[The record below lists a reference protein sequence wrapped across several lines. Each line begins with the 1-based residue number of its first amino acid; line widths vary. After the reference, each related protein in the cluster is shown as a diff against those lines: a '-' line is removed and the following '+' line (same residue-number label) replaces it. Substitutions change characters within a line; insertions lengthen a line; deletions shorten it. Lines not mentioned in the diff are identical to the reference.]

1 MAEAIAAVGL
11 AASILQIISTGIQAS
26 VYLYN
31 LAEAVSSTGS
41 TLKEIADDISFTT
54 SVLEQLKAILE
65 SERYYGTAT
74 KEALTTADRLVR
86 ECSTVFEKI
95 MALLKKHFP
104 VPEFGGKKVAKLT
117 YLRYTFLL
125 PKIEVMHSNLEKHKT
140 KLILMVQVLTYAKIV
155 ASE

>member
-11 AASILQIISTGIQAS
+11 AASILQIVSTGLQAS

-31 LAEAVSSTGS
+31 FAETVSSAGR

-54 SVLEQLKAILE
+54 SFLEQLRVVLE

-74 KEALTTADRLVR
+74 MEALTTADRLVR
-86 ECSTVFEKI
+86 ECSIDFETI

-104 VPEFGGKKVAKLT
+104 APEPGRTKRAKLNS
-117 YLRYTFLL
+117 LKWPFLL
-125 PKIEVMHSNLEKHKT
+125 PKIEVMRSNLEKHKT
-140 KLILMVQVLTYAKIV
+140 KLILMTQVLTYAKIA